1 MGVKFE
7 MIASEEEISSEIAI
21 ITTSASTINV
31 AVIVTVASILLVDH
45 KQQGTN
51 SAWGMC
57 TYSVATRPLQRQETQ
72 LAMFNIF
79 LPRSNRKCAIFATH

>member
-1 MGVKFE
+1 MGVKFK

-45 KQQGTN
+45 
-51 SAWGMC
+51 
-57 TYSVATRPLQRQETQ
+57 
-72 LAMFNIF
+72 
-79 LPRSNRKCAIFATH
+79 